1 MQYQWLVEN
10 AEAIDHI
17 AVELLAAANPNKK
30 FAVTGEMGAG
40 KTTLIAAICRALKIS
55 DQVSS
60 PTFAIV
66 QEYGTEQPVFHFDLY
81 RVKSKHELEDLGF
94 EDYLESPSYI
104 FIEWPE
110 IIMEHLQQH
119 GFKKIDIQITAKNKR
134 IINLEI

>member
-1 MQYQWLVEN
+1 MQQQWLVEN

-17 AVELLAAANPNKK
+17 AVELLAAANHNKK
-30 FAVTGEMGAG
+30 FAITGVMGAG

-66 QEYGTEQPVFHFDLY
+66 QEYGTEPPVFHFDLY
-81 RVKSKHELEDLGF
+81 RVKNTQELEDLGF

-110 IIMEHLQQH
+110 IIMEHLQQQ
-119 GFKKIDIQITAKNKR
+119 GFKKINIQITAKNKR
-134 IINLEI
+134 IINLER